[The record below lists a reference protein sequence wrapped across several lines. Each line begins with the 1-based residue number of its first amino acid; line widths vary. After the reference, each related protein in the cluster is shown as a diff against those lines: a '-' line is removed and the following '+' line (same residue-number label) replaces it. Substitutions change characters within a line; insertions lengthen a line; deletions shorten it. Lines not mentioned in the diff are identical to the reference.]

1 MKGGISI
8 EYKMGLGHIIKA
20 KNKYLEDRPKP
31 PTLETVLHSL
41 TLDSE
46 AREMGFND
54 WCDNLGYDNDSMKAF
69 GMYQACCESAKKLNS
84 IYTREEIKQIKEALQ
99 DY

>member
-1 MKGGISI
+1 
-8 EYKMGLGHIIKA
+8 MGLGHVFKA
-20 KNKYLEDRPKP
+20 RNRWDIDKPKA
-31 PTLETVLHSL
+31 PTLEAVLHSL
-41 TLDSE
+41 ALDSE
-46 AREMGFND
+46 AIEMSFND

-69 GMYQACCESAKKLNS
+69 GMYQACCESAKKLNL